1 MGKRSTIVALAL
13 AAVSAL
19 VIASAAGEAIRT
31 VTFDDLAAN
40 TRVSTEYQSSHGVA
54 FVSDPGVSPLVKS
67 FPGKAHSGDKV
78 GVYSCEG
85 LPGCGEGFSDPQLRG
100 TLTTTATSVS
110 TYVGF
115 WVDPAFP
122 GAGQDKLHGSHP
134 RVQLERRPR
143 GTEPV
148 RDRRP
153 GQRADPAGHR
163 DRAGG

>member
-13 AAVSAL
+13 SAVSAL
-19 VIASAAGEAIRT
+19 VIASPAGGAIRT

-54 FVSDPGVSPLVKS
+54 FVSDPGVSPLVKP

-85 LPGCGEGFSDPQLRG
+85 LPDCGEGFSDPQLRG

-122 GAGQDKLHGSHP
+122 GAGDSFMARINRSVGAQG
-134 RVQLERRPR
+134 
-143 GTEPV
+143 
-148 RDRRP
+148 
-153 GQRADPAGHR
+153 ADPAAHR